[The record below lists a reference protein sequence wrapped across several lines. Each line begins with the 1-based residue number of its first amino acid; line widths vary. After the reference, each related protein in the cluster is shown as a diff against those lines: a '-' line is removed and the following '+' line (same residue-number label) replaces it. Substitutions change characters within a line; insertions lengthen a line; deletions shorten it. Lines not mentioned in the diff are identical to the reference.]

1 MNLTSVLEA
10 DEAVAEE
17 KEEVEVAA
25 TEGPL
30 QEVAAAEGCLGW
42 PLFPRVAHLCSFLS
56 FVSCLGLWAQWSE
69 TG

>member
-17 KEEVEVAA
+17 EVAA

-30 QEVAAAEGCLGW
+30 QKVAADEGCLSW
-42 PLFPRVAHLCSFLS
+42 LLFPQVVQLCSFLS

>member
-30 QEVAAAEGCLGW
+30 QEVAEGCLSW